1 MFVAAILTLLL
12 APLFALSVV
21 LLITAETW
29 RGRHYAVT
37 ALLLLSLP
45 WFLLRASRRQ
55 SLLAC
60 GLCAAS
66 YLGLAAAAAP
76 GTPLPNSRLRS
87 VFFAKEGY
95 GRFSAAALL
104 PEIDEIKLGTYVI
117 PFVDALIDWRA
128 ASHVRRVAM
137 RWYRATE
144 EDREFRALGTV
155 MNYAYA
161 DEDPHHLY
169 ACGPPH
175 VSGERLPALVF
186 LHGSGGNFKAYF
198 YMWRHFAD
206 KAHMIVVCPS
216 FGFGDWWQPGGM
228 EAVERA
234 RRYAINAFG
243 ADEQRIVLAGLS
255 NGGTGVTRAASDRP
269 ARWAGLVFLSAFIE
283 GNVIREPEFAQAAA
297 GRPMLVIHGMTDD
310 RLPLRGIQRALVT
323 LEGEGARVESW
334 LVPEQDHFLFF
345 DRGEDV
351 LQRVE
356 TWTRSLEA
364 G

>member
-45 WFLLRASRRQ
+45 WFLLRASRRR

-104 PEIDEIKLGTYVI
+104 PEIDQNKLGTYVI

-169 ACGPPH
+169 AYGPPH

-234 RRYAINAFG
+234 RRYAIEPSG
-243 ADEQRIVLAGLS
+243 RTSSGS
-255 NGGTGVTRAASDRP
+255 CSPGSPTAAPASRGRP
-269 ARWAGLVFLSAFIE
+269 ATVQRGGQGLCFYRRSS
-283 GNVIREPEFAQAAA
+283 R
-297 GRPMLVIHGMTDD
+297 GMSSGSQNLRRRLRVD
-310 RLPLRGIQRALVT
+310 RCWSFMG
-323 LEGEGARVESW
+323 
-334 LVPEQDHFLFF
+334 
-345 DRGEDV
+345 
-351 LQRVE
+351 
-356 TWTRSLEA
+356 
-364 G
+364 